1 MKLQVRGRHSNRVVV
16 GRLQGAKIAVAI
28 FATAALCLG
37 PAVAATATEGEENAP
52 VSDVTATSVQEDS
65 QTEAEAQPSQPDEL
79 VEDQAIIDAGD
90 ESETDGQAVD
100 EPKSVPAKQVE
111 ISSTDT
117 PQGDGL
123 AEAEAPTA
131 RSSQLKQEVCKDLYL
146 QRGYGYDPEC
156 QEVPECLTPAGF
168 AAGPQHGSEALS
180 WEGEEGDWGDGEW
193 ECPTQ
198 PEIYVDPGD
207 CIVAT
212 DGEGQYEKGS
222 ESLIV
227 GSMLLVGHDYLVTIY
242 MGDVLVFSHVYEADQ
257 DGMVHVWAWLDWPGS
272 YVATIVGVG
281 EDQPSASAEFEISE
295 CPPEPPAP
303 ALTATVTCN
312 AGVME
317 LTIVGTGLYAE
328 TMYYVRILGPNEY
341 SETAEMR
348 TSGEG
353 IGSVVMPL
361 AVEGEYE
368 AYIAEVAETSF
379 TATKTCSPPVVTVV
393 NPTPT
398 PPPTT
403 TPPALANTGGGDT
416 SPLLWAGALAMLVAS
431 GLMLQSMRAR
441 RRES

>member
-1 MKLQVRGRHSNRVVV
+1 
-16 GRLQGAKIAVAI
+16 
-28 FATAALCLG
+28 
-37 PAVAATATEGEENAP
+37 
-52 VSDVTATSVQEDS
+52 
-65 QTEAEAQPSQPDEL
+65 
-79 VEDQAIIDAGD
+79 
-90 ESETDGQAVD
+90 
-100 EPKSVPAKQVE
+100 
-111 ISSTDT
+111 
-117 PQGDGL
+117 
-123 AEAEAPTA
+123 
-131 RSSQLKQEVCKDLYL
+131 
-146 QRGYGYDPEC
+146 
-156 QEVPECLTPAGF
+156 
-168 AAGPQHGSEALS
+168 
-180 WEGEEGDWGDGEW
+180 
-193 ECPTQ
+193 
-198 PEIYVDPGD
+198 
-207 CIVAT
+207 
-212 DGEGQYEKGS
+212 
-222 ESLIV
+222 
-227 GSMLLVGHDYLVTIY
+227 
-242 MGDVLVFSHVYEADQ
+242 
-257 DGMVHVWAWLDWPGS
+257 
-272 YVATIVGVG
+272 
-281 EDQPSASAEFEISE
+281 
-295 CPPEPPAP
+295 
-303 ALTATVTCN
+303 
-312 AGVME
+312 ME